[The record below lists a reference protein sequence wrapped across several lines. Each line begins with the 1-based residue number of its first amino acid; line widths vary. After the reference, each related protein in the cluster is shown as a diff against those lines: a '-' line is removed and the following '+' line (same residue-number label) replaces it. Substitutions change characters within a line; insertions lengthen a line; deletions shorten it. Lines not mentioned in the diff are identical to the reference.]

1 MNGKAFRKKAP
12 LIQRGL
18 TLIEAAMVL
27 SIATLVVAGIMMFF
41 QSANMNARTN
51 EAVGQLGAVQQAVRS
66 VYAGQ
71 PTYAGLNAQALAD
84 TRSLPTKMVV
94 GTGAAA
100 TLRHAFNGTITVEP
114 VTITGGSAN
123 NGFSIEFDGVPSEAC
138 SKFATMDLGTGLFSM
153 DRSAERRVGR
163 ECES

>member
-27 SIATLVVAGIMMFF
+27 AIATLVVAGIMMFF

-71 PTYAGLNAQALAD
+71 RSEEHTSELQSLMRISYAVFCLNKK
-84 TRSLPTKMVV
+84 TNNYM
-94 GTGAAA
+94 
-100 TLRHAFNGTITVEP
+100 TIEQH
-114 VTITGGSAN
+114 S
-123 NGFSIEFDGVPSEAC
+123 S
-138 SKFATMDLGTGLFSM
+138 
-153 DRSAERRVGR
+153 
-163 ECES
+163 